1 MMDFPGFEGLAGK
14 RILVVGGSSGIG
26 LAAAQS
32 AADHGALVTLAGRDP
47 DKATAAAASCGAG
60 ATGVAFEMTDEDAV
74 AAFFAVTEPF
84 DHVVVTAAQLRS
96 GKVRDL
102 PVETARATFD
112 SKFWG
117 SYLIARYARIA
128 DDGSIVLISGAAA
141 RRPRA
146 GRAPVVA
153 ASAAVEAL
161 TKVLAAEFAPIR
173 VNCVAPGLVD
183 TPMLRAA
190 RDPASAPPPQP
201 VARVA
206 DPMEIAFQILA
217 CLVNPFMTGTV
228 VDIDGGLSLT

>member
-1 MMDFPGFEGLAGK
+1 MMNFPGLDGLAGK

-26 LAAAQS
+26 LAVAQS
-32 AADHGALVTLAGRDP
+32 AAYHGALVTLAGRDA
-47 DKATAAAASCGAG
+47 DKAKAAAASCGAD
-60 ATGVAFEMTDEDAV
+60 ATGAALEMTDEAAV
-74 AAFFAVTEPF
+74 SAFFAGTGPF
-84 DHVVVTAAQLRS
+84 DDVVVTAAQLRS

-128 DDGSIVLISGAAA
+128 DGGSLVLTSGAAA

-190 RDPASAPPPQP
+190 RDPESPPPPQP

-206 DPMEIAFQILA
+206 DPLEIAFQILA

>member
-1 MMDFPGFEGLAGK
+1 MNFPGFETLAGK
-14 RILVVGGSSGIG
+14 RVLVVGGSSGIG
-26 LAAAQS
+26 LATAQS
-32 AADHGALVTLAGRDP
+32 AAHHGALVTLVGRDA
-47 DKATAAAASCGAG
+47 DKAKAAAASCRAG
-60 ATGVAFEMTDEDAV
+60 ARGAAFEMTDENAV
-74 AAFFAVTEPF
+74 AAFFADTEPF

-96 GKVRDL
+96 GTVRDL

-128 DDGSIVLISGAAA
+128 GDGSIVLTSGAAA

-161 TKVLAAEFAPIR
+161 TRVLAAEFAPIR

-183 TPMLRAA
+183 TPMLRAV

-206 DPMEIAFQILA
+206 DPMEIAFLILA